1 MAHPYCSV
9 NQHLILMAKWY
20 SVMLNIPPLFIQS
33 SVDGNLGCFYLL
45 AIVNNVAQNISV
57 QASVKSFQFSW
68 SFQLGVE
75 LLGHM
80 VTLFKFLRNY

>member
-45 AIVNNVAQNISV
+45 AIVNNAAVNIGVQMSV
-57 QASVKSFQFSW
+57 SILVCSS
-68 SFQLGVE
+68 SEYMLRTGT
-75 LLGHM
+75 LDHM
-80 VTLFKFLRNY
+80 VILYLAF